1 MNTYF
6 LVAGILCILLGL
18 VHSIF
23 GEILIFNSKRNKGS
37 IVPTKKNPGLRTR
50 HLRIIWANWHLSSVF
65 GWCLGAILIK
75 IALSHS
81 NLNQEFVVMIIQT
94 IIFTMFIGSLLVLIG
109 TKGKHPGWI
118 VLFLIGILLVIG
130 SQ

>member
-6 LVAGILCILLGL
+6 LAAGILCILLGL
-18 VHSIF
+18 AHSIF
-23 GEILIFNSKRNKGS
+23 GEILIFNGKRNKGS

-75 IALSHS
+75 IALTY
-81 NLNQEFVVMIIQT
+81 NDLNHEIGTFIVRAIICT
-94 IIFTMFIGSLLVLIG
+94 IFTGSLLVLVG

-118 VLFLIGILLVIG
+118 VLFVIGILLIIG
-130 SQ
+130 S